1 MPPPPPPPPP
11 SLLTYVPSTTQVA
24 VVDSYLKD
32 RDSILRDLR
41 HNLHQAQD
49 HMKSHADQH
58 RRDVTFSVGDWVYL
72 KLQPYR
78 QSSVAFRASLKLSPR
93 FYCPYQI
100 LARFGTV
107 AYRLDLPAGSC
118 IHNVFHVSLLRKHLG
133 VTPIAS
139 PDLPPTSDDS
149 TVMPQPEA
157 VLDRRIIH
165 KGKYRSKTEVLIKWK
180 GAPIEDAT

>member
-1 MPPPPPPPPP
+1 M
-11 SLLTYVPSTTQVA
+11 
-24 VVDSYLKD
+24 
-32 RDSILRDLR
+32 RDLR

-49 HMKSHADQH
+49 CMKSHADQH
-58 RRDVTFSVGDWVYL
+58 RRDVTFSVGGWVYL

-93 FYCPYQI
+93 FYGLYQI
-100 LARFGTV
+100 LAHVDTV
-107 AYRLDLPAGSC
+107 AYRLDFPASSC

-149 TVMPQPEA
+149 TIMPQQEV

-165 KGKYRSKTEVLIKWK
+165 KGKYCPKTEV
-180 GAPIEDAT
+180 

>member
-1 MPPPPPPPPP
+1 
-11 SLLTYVPSTTQVA
+11 
-24 VVDSYLKD
+24 
-32 RDSILRDLR
+32 
-41 HNLHQAQD
+41 
-49 HMKSHADQH
+49 MKSHANQH

-78 QSSVAFRASLKLSPR
+78 QSSVAFRASLKLSPH
-93 FYCPYQI
+93 FYGPYQI
-100 LARFGTV
+100 LARVGIV

-118 IHNVFHVSLLRKHLG
+118 IHNVFHVSLLRKHLS

-149 TVMPQPEA
+149 TVMPQLEV

-165 KGKYRSKTEVLIKWK
+165 KWKYCPKTEVLIKWK
-180 GAPIEDAT
+180 GAPIEDATWENAWRFARAYPDFSLVGKGSLGGGT